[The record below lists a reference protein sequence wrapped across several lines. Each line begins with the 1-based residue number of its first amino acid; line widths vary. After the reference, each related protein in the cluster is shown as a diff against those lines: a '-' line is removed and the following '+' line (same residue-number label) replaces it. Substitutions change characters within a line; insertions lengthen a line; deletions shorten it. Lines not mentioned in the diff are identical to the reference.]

1 MGISFISRLDP
12 QGEYENMQRGGH
24 NLRVLI
30 WQRFAETFAL
40 FVGCQNGKTTPE
52 KPNPNP

>member
-30 WQRFAETFAL
+30 
-40 FVGCQNGKTTPE
+40 
-52 KPNPNP
+52 